1 MRELKC
7 KGRARSETP
16 SSNGPRGFAFR
27 VSHLAILT
35 AAVLLT
41 PAPAWSVEF
50 GVQVA
55 PEGTTYEE
63 LVETFQLIEKLGY
76 DSAWLND
83 HFIPARGDK
92 QSPHFESWILL
103 AALAEH
109 TERIRL
115 GTLVSGNTYR
125 HPAVLAKMATTL
137 DYVSKGRLNLGIGA
151 GWEEYEHRAYGI
163 PFYSA
168 HERAERLGEALQV
181 IRLLWQEDKPSFDGE
196 YYDLTEAEF
205 QPKPLQKPH
214 PPIIVGGKGKKW
226 ILPLVARY
234 ADEWNAPV
242 TVSPSQLKEG
252 LEIIRAECARIERD
266 PCVREV
272 SIFLPVVTISDV
284 PLVETVTRL
293 GARIVAG
300 DVARNVLTGSP
311 DSIKKQIREYLD
323 AGATRVI
330 ITTRPGIDRDIMR
343 RFAQEIVPSFRGAA
357 NEPAS

>member
-1 MRELKC
+1 MSKR
-7 KGRARSETP
+7 
-16 SSNGPRGFAFR
+16 
-27 VSHLAILT
+27 LAEGL
-35 AAVLLT
+35 VLLLT
-41 PAPAWSVEF
+41 VLFLAAPAPSVEF

-55 PEGTTYEE
+55 PVGATYEE
-63 LVETFQLIEKLGY
+63 LVETFQLIETLGY
-76 DSAWLND
+76 DNVWLND

-103 AALAEH
+103 AALAER

-115 GTLVSGNTYR
+115 GILVSGNTYR

-137 DYVSKGRLNLGIGA
+137 DYVSGGRLNFGIGA

-168 HERAERLGEALQV
+168 RERAERLGEALQV
-181 IRLLWQEDKPSFDGE
+181 IRLLWHEETPSFDGE

-205 QPKPLQKPH
+205 QPKPMQKPH

-242 TVSPSQLKEG
+242 TVSPAQLKQG
-252 LEIIRAECARIERD
+252 VEIIRAECARIERD

-272 SIFLPVVTISDV
+272 SIFLPVVTISEI
-284 PLVETVTRL
+284 PLAETVTRL
-293 GARIVAG
+293 GARVLAG

-311 DSIKKQIREYLD
+311 DSIKRQIRDYLD

-330 ITTRPGIDRDIMR
+330 ITTRPGIDHDIMR
-343 RFAQEIVPSFRGAA
+343 RFAQEIVPAFRGASVEG
-357 NEPAS
+357 EPLRVGDD

>member
-1 MRELKC
+1 MNKSA
-7 KGRARSETP
+7 K
-16 SSNGPRGFAFR
+16 
-27 VSHLAILT
+27 ILST
-35 AAVLLT
+35 LLVLLLPM
-41 PAPAWSVEF
+41 PALSAEF

-55 PEGTTYEE
+55 PEGTTYEK
-63 LVETFQLIEKLGY
+63 LVETFQLIEELGY
-76 DSAWLND
+76 DNAWLND

-103 AALAEH
+103 TALAEQ
-109 TERIRL
+109 TKRIRL
-115 GTLVSGNTYR
+115 GILVSGNTYR

-137 DYVSKGRLNLGIGA
+137 DYISGGRLNFGIGA

-168 HERAERLGEALQV
+168 RERAERLDEALQV
-181 IRLLWQEDKPSFDGE
+181 IRLLWHEEQPSFAGK
-196 YYDLTEAEF
+196 YYQLHAAEF

-214 PPIIVGGKGKKW
+214 PPIVVGGKGKKW

-242 TVSPSQLKEG
+242 TLSPAQLKEG

-272 SIFLPVVTISDV
+272 SIFLPVVTISEV
-284 PLVETVTRL
+284 PLAETVTRL
-293 GARIVAG
+293 GARVLAG
-300 DVARNVLTGSP
+300 NLARNVLTGSP
-311 DSIKKQIREYLD
+311 ESIKQQIRTYLD

-330 ITTRPGIDRDIMR
+330 ITTRPGINHDVLR
-343 RFAQEIVPSFRGAA
+343 RFAQEIVPAFR
-357 NEPAS
+357 E